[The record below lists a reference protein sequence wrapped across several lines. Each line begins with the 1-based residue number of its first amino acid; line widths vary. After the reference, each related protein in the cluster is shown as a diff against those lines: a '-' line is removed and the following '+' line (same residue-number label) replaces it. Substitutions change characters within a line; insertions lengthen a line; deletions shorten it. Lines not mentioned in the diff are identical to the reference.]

1 MRKPRWRTD
10 EDGIAAL
17 AAFVREEV
25 PLVDEATLQLEHAEG
40 EEADFVARL
49 AQHAAKNPALVA
61 AYRRT
66 LEAHAVKAAG
76 EPWWDLR
83 PLVDWMENPLRGETL
98 GLEAGALVAKVLR
111 GEVQAPAREAAANN
125 RRAAAEQPGA

>member
-25 PLVDEATLQLEHAEG
+25 PLVDEGMLQLEHAEG
-40 EEADFVARL
+40 EEAAFVARL

-61 AYRRT
+61 AELYTRSRSPS
-66 LEAHAVKAAG
+66 LAVSPNA
-76 EPWWDLR
+76 
-83 PLVDWMENPLRGETL
+83 
-98 GLEAGALVAKVLR
+98 
-111 GEVQAPAREAAANN
+111 
-125 RRAAAEQPGA
+125 